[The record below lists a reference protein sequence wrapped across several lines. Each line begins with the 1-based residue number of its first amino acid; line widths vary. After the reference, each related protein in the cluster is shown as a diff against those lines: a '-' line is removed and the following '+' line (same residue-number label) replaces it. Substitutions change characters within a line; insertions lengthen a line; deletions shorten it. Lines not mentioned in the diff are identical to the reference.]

1 MDLKLCR
8 KMISKLQAAGIRPTR
23 QRTALAVLLFKNKHR
38 HITAEILHAEAKK
51 ENIWV
56 TLSTVYNTLHHFT
69 EAGILKEIV
78 VNSERYFDTNISH
91 HHHFYHEDTELLED
105 ISDEDII
112 ISRLPPVGKKEK
124 IRRIDVVVRVSV

>member
-1 MDLKLCR
+1 MV
-8 KMISKLQAAGIRPTR
+8 IRI
-23 QRTALAVLLFKNKHR
+23 LAQSLEQNKHYYLPLR
-38 HITAEILHAEAKK
+38 IILSYHHITAEILHAEAKK

-124 IRRIDVVVRVSV
+124 IRRIDVVVRVSA